1 MKRQCDIASEEQVTE
16 SNIIIFYWVTVVMI
30 SNSIVQFS
38 IFFPP
43 KFLFVFRICVLQ
55 AASSLSDVNILRHTT
70 KCGLS
75 SLPTVVLV
83 KPRVRYPLLHFSS
96 PYSVA
101 LPPTLATTTVTQII
115 FFCNTLQGKQN
126 IPF

>member
-55 AASSLSDVNILRHTT
+55 AASSLSEVNILRH
-70 KCGLS
+70 
-75 SLPTVVLV
+75 TVVLV

-101 LPPTLATTTVTQII
+101 LPPTLATTTVT
-115 FFCNTLQGKQN
+115 
-126 IPF
+126 